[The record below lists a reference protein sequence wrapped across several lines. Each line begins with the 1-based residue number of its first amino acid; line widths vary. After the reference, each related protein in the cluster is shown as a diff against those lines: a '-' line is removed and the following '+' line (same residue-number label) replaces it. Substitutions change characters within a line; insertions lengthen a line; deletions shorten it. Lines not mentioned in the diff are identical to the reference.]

1 MDNTS
6 NPLDLLSAKM
16 CSPMMVYLVF
26 VIVSGISLFMS
37 RTVLKRFNNGK
48 MENLYNIYSLHEVKL
63 LVVLGA
69 ILYGLCQYNQ
79 VNLAWIFLIFPIIY
93 IILKN
98 LVVFMPVSMAHQ
110 NAPRDIES
118 ITKPSMFEAQ
128 VAQATNQP
136 QQVQQQLQQQVQQ
149 QVEQRVNKEISGMS
163 APLNS
168 SMGSSITGL
177 SSMAGSPF

>member
-1 MDNTS
+1 MDNAS

-26 VIVSGISLFMS
+26 VIVTGISLFMS
-37 RTVLKRFNNGK
+37 RSILKRFNNGK
-48 MENLYNIYSLHEVKL
+48 MENLYNMHSLHEVKL
-63 LVVLGA
+63 VVVLGA

-98 LVVFMPVSMAHQ
+98 LVVFLPVSMAQQ
-110 NAPRDIES
+110 NAPKEVDFA
-118 ITKPSMFEAQ
+118 KPTMFEAQ

-136 QQVQQQLQQQVQQ
+136 QQVQQQVQQ
-149 QVEQRVNKEISGMS
+149 QVEQQVNKEISGMS
-163 APLNS
+163 PPLNGG
-168 SMGSSITGL
+168 MGSPVNGL
-177 SSMAGSPF
+177 SSMGGSPF